1 MKRLVKVA
9 AGTLARLVLCLIV
22 LGVKSSPTV
31 CKLGLRLALCAWML
45 CVLPHAILV
54 DLAVDSL
61 RNKLPATVWNT
72 VSLGRVHTAHMWTM
86 CMCWTLLRAPT
97 LEAEEVIC
105 LLQAPNA
112 TAWELAQNFVVT
124 GVWTTRTGLRLAAA
138 ALSSLSSN
146 SMATYCV
153 SVGLAVVCYTR
164 T

>member
-1 MKRLVKVA
+1 MERLVRVA
-9 AGTLARLVLCLIV
+9 AGTLARLVVCITV

-45 CVLPHAILV
+45 CVLPHTILV

-72 VSLGRVHTAHMWTM
+72 VSLGRVHTAHMWTA

-97 LEAEEVIC
+97 LETEEVIC

-112 TAWELAQNFVVT
+112 TAWELAQNRVVT
-124 GVWTTRTGLRLAAA
+124 SLWTARTSLRLAAA
-138 ALSSLSSN
+138 GLSSFGSS
-146 SMATYCV
+146 SWATYLV
-153 SVGLAVVCYTR
+153 SVGLAVVCYMR

>member
-1 MKRLVKVA
+1 MKRLVRVA

-31 CKLGLRLALCAWML
+31 CELGLRLALCAWML
-45 CVLPHAILV
+45 CVLPHAIFV

-97 LEAEEVIC
+97 LETEEVIC
-105 LLQAPNA
+105 LVQAPNA
-112 TAWELAQNFVVT
+112 TAWELAQNAVVT
-124 GVWTTRTGLRLAAA
+124 GLWTIRTCSRLVAVTVTGIA
-138 ALSSLSSN
+138 SCSWV
-146 SMATYCV
+146 TYFV
-153 SVGLAVVCYTR
+153 FVGLSVVCYMR